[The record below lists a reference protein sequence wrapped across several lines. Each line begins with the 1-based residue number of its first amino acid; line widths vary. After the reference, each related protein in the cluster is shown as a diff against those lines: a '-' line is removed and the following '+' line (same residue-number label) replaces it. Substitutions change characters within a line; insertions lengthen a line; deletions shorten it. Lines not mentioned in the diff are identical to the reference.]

1 MLIFLATT
9 GFKSNKVVQLLEVG
23 EGGYLD
29 IKVNGVVDIK
39 KVMVDCMAQFYKM
52 EGKDVFLE
60 KCCCCLIGVVPS
72 TE

>member
-52 EGKDVFLE
+52 EGKKIFVE
-60 KCCCCLIGVVPS
+60 KCGCCLIGVVPS